1 MQGNNK
7 TMDKINNILK
17 KIYKRDHEID
27 DVLKGLEFVK
37 KQDLIDFIQWHFDR
51 GNLKTDDW
59 DDNPENY
66 KPEASYKNN

>member
-66 KPEASYKNN
+66 KYIYII